1 MRPSLKDTLFFIQSI
16 SKTIASKEHREFSL
30 KQGEL
35 SAKNTSKN

>member
-16 SKTIASKEHREFSL
+16 SKTSPSEEHRECSL

-35 SAKNTSKN
+35 SAKNTNKN